1 MSNETVEITM
11 TSFARFIL
19 ADAQSKMAQA
29 RSIRH
34 QYEDGYRQS
43 SDHWRYLRSELR
55 DALVAGGPRSA
66 VKVIPKGVREK
77 QRSAYESACAGMF
90 KFWGRKHLQLI
101 GEPEPRHW
109 TYGRLDVK
117 VNPEWQL
124 DLDGV
129 ETVLKLYLKRDLTLT
144 KRLADPL
151 LSLMAVTFDP
161 EARGMSMGVLDVHRG
176 KLFSG
181 TAHNYELRPVLE
193 MQAAAF
199 LVGWEAAAPG
209 ASAA

>member
-1 MSNETVEITM
+1 MSSDPIQITM

-34 QYEDGYRQS
+34 QYEDGYSQGG
-43 SDHWRYLRSELR
+43 DHWRYLRSEMHDL
-55 DALVAGGPRSA
+55 LMTGGPRSA
-66 VKVIPKGVREK
+66 VKAIPKGVRAK
-77 QRSAYESACAGMF
+77 QRNAYDSACNGMF
-90 KFWGRKHLQLI
+90 KFWGRKHLRLL
-101 GEPEPRHW
+101 GEPESRHW
-109 TYGRLDVK
+109 TYDRLEVK
-117 VNPEWQL
+117 VNPEWLL

-129 ETVLKLYLKRDLTLT
+129 ETVVKLHPRRDIPLT
-144 KRLADPL
+144 KRVADPL
-151 LSLMAVTFDP
+151 LSLMAVTFDA
-161 EARGMSMGVLDVHRG
+161 EASGLGVLDVHRG

-181 TAHNYELRPVLE
+181 TPHNRELAPVLE

-199 LVGWEAAAPG
+199 VVGWDAASRG